1 MITFLSLLISYIA
14 SPICSSAIGSSALE
28 GSSSRYNPALF
39 LNIQR
44 ATARHI
50 DAIRPELLAHLLIQ
64 SVLVSVNDV
73 VQPHLFQN
81 FVQILVAC
89 RFAKGDVIVH
99 CILIV
104 AVVLHTRGDAGAQT
118 LYVIVTQVNSVYE
131 YLPLVRV
138 VQAHQQLKEGRLSS
152 AVFADDGDDFFPPN
166 VNDRLSNILR
176 SVLG

>member
-1 MITFLSLLISYIA
+1 M
-14 SPICSSAIGSSALE
+14 
-28 GSSSRYNPALF
+28 
-39 LNIQR
+39 
-44 ATARHI
+44 
-50 DAIRPELLAHLLIQ
+50 
-64 SVLVSVNDV
+64 
-73 VQPHLFQN
+73 
-81 FVQILVAC
+81 QILVAC
-89 RFAKGDVIVH
+89 RFAKGDVIAH

-152 AVFADDGDDFFPPN
+152 AVFTDDGDEFFPPN